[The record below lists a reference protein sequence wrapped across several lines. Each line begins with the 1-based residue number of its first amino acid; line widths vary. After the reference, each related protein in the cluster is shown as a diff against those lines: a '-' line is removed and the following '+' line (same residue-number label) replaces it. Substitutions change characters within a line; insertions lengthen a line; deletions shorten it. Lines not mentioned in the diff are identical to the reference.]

1 MTKKIYIKLAV
12 FLVAISII
20 SMSNIFAS
28 NITNNNNDTNINEN
42 RDVENNEIK
51 NDENNII
58 TEEEKKQK
66 EELNNIIKELIKGI
80 KTKVKNMEESIE
92 NLRDIEEYQN
102 YPAIRLNVDTPIFGL
117 DSVVNSKLKIRQ
129 EVCATDVAKGYS
141 IKYIIKNNSIKLPDK
156 YIAGIIVS
164 TRDVKFDDTISLN
177 DANSAVLKL
186 MQYTKTIDNT
196 IEFLNNQTNKIF
208 KGYIEKAKSE
218 NILDIQR
225 KLNKLNE
232 NLLKQDENLCMLH
245 IILINEEDIQNYNE
259 KIIKFNE
266 ISKKIKDNKQKVDNI
281 LISNEQLTK
290 VQKEVLELEST
301 MIDFSLEVEEK
312 LNNSKEN
319 IDEEKM
325 LIAMQKELNDRYSN
339 IEDIVEKSVTK
350 KVVEKVENKDETE
363 SNNQNN
369 NIEGSNIDE
378 QNSSTSSID
387 DESKQ
392 DSNNT
397 VEEIK
402 NYDIVSRNVLTLI
415 YDNVIKVINEKA
427 ENKRK
432 ENEEK
437 QKNDESQENKENNEN
452 NNAEQISDENVED
465 EEEKLKKK
473 KEENENFVREL
484 YNLYKDYMVKENKF
498 YFDNINYTLKNTTSK
513 ISDLSKYTKSD
524 ILEEM
529 RYIYLE
535 LPNSLENYLDNNN
548 LNSTLE
554 TKNLSNS
561 LNKEL
566 TRLLKV
572 YVKTSKIYDELNVD
586 EIKSKA

>member
-28 NITNNNNDTNINEN
+28 NATNNNDNNTNINEN
-42 RDVENNEIK
+42 RDVENNETK
-51 NDENNII
+51 NDENYVL
-58 TEEEKKQK
+58 TEEEIKQK

-80 KTKVKNMEESIE
+80 KTKVKNMDESIE
-92 NLRDIEEYQN
+92 SLRDIEEYQN

-129 EVCATDVAKGYS
+129 DVCATDVAKGYS

-164 TRDVKFDDTISLN
+164 TRDVKFDDTISLT

-186 MQYTKTIDNT
+186 MQYTKIIDNT
-196 IEFLNNQTNKIF
+196 IEFFNNQTNKIF

-232 NLLKQDENLCMLH
+232 KLLKQDENLCMLH
-245 IILINEEDIQNYNE
+245 IILTNEEDIQKYNE
-259 KIIKFNE
+259 KIKQFNE
-266 ISKKIKDNKQKVDNI
+266 ISKKIKDNRKKVDNI

-312 LNNSKEN
+312 LNVSKEN
-319 IDEEKM
+319 IDEEKI
-325 LIAMQKELNDRYSN
+325 LIALQKELKEREKS

-350 KVVEKVENKDETE
+350 KVVEKLENTNKTDNDS
-363 SNNQNN
+363 SNNQIDNGN
-369 NIEGSNIDE
+369 SDE
-378 QNSSTSSID
+378 QNNVTSSSTEEI
-387 DESKQ
+387 KQ

-402 NYDIVSRNVLTLI
+402 NYDIVSKNVLTLI
-415 YDNVIKVINEKA
+415 NDNVIKVINEKV

-432 ENEEK
+432 ENEENE
-437 QKNDESQENKENNEN
+437 KNKEAQENSENNDV
-452 NNAEQISDENVED
+452 EQEDDEKA

-473 KEENENFVREL
+473 KQENENFVKEL
-484 YNLYKDYMVKENKF
+484 FNLYKDYIVKENKF

-535 LPNSLENYLDNNN
+535 LPSSLENYLDNNN
-548 LNSTLE
+548 LNSAIE

-566 TRLLKV
+566 TKLLNV

>member
-28 NITNNNNDTNINEN
+28 NATNINDNNTNINEN
-42 RDVENNEIK
+42 RDVENNETK
-51 NDENNII
+51 NDENYVL
-58 TEEEKKQK
+58 TEEEIKQK

-80 KTKVKNMEESIE
+80 KTKVKNMDESIE
-92 NLRDIEEYQN
+92 SLRDIEEYQN

-129 EVCATDVAKGYS
+129 DVCATDVAKGYS

-164 TRDVKFDDTISLN
+164 TRDVKFDDTISLT

-186 MQYTKTIDNT
+186 MQYTKIIDNT

-232 NLLKQDENLCMLH
+232 KLLNQDENLCMLH
-245 IILINEEDIQNYNE
+245 IILTNEEDIQKYNE
-259 KIIKFNE
+259 KIKQFNE
-266 ISKKIKDNKQKVDNI
+266 ISKKIKDNRKKVDNI

-312 LNNSKEN
+312 LNVSKEN
-319 IDEEKM
+319 IDEEKI
-325 LIAMQKELNDRYSN
+325 LIALQKELKEREKS

-350 KVVEKVENKDETE
+350 KVVEKLENTNETDNDS
-363 SNNQNN
+363 SNNQIDNGN
-369 NIEGSNIDE
+369 SDE
-378 QNSSTSSID
+378 QNNVTSSSTEEI
-387 DESKQ
+387 KQ

-402 NYDIVSRNVLTLI
+402 NYDIVSKNVLTLI
-415 YDNVIKVINEKA
+415 NDNVIKVINEKV
-427 ENKRK
+427 ENKIK
-432 ENEEK
+432 ENEENE
-437 QKNDESQENKENNEN
+437 KNKEAQENSENNDV
-452 NNAEQISDENVED
+452 EQED

-473 KEENENFVREL
+473 KQENENFVKEL
-484 YNLYKDYMVKENKF
+484 FNLYKDYIVKENKF

-535 LPNSLENYLDNNN
+535 LPSSLENYLDNNN
-548 LNSTLE
+548 LNSTIE

-566 TRLLKV
+566 TKLLNV